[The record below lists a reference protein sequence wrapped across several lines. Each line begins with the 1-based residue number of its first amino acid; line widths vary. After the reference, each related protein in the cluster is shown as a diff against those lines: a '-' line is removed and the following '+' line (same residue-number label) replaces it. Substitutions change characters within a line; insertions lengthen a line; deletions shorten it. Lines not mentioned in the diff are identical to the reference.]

1 MASMTPILEAIDE
14 PALIIEKRQVRAAN
28 RAARDL
34 LGQRIVG
41 EDIRLVIRHPKVLDM
56 VAAARRGEVNVE
68 GVGRTERPWRVIGVP
83 LDDGE
88 MLIRLVD
95 RAAARAAEKMR
106 VDFVA
111 NASHE
116 LRTPIATILGYAE
129 TLADEDAPDE
139 ETRRRFASTIQSEAK
154 RMLQIVEDLMGLS
167 RIEADRFVQP
177 RSRIDLSA
185 LIARVIEQNA
195 PLAQRRECEIV
206 SRLADDLPEILGD
219 GPQLSQLADN
229 LIANAIRY
237 GSGPEDCRI
246 EIATALVRGRVRL
259 TVRDHGPGIEPQH
272 LPRLTERFYRV
283 DAARS
288 REGGGTGLGL
298 AIVKHIAERHRASL
312 DIASAP
318 GAGTRVTVDFPLPDR
333 DRAASGEPLSSN

>member
-1 MASMTPILEAIDE
+1 MASNTPIMEAIDE
-14 PALIIEKRQVRAAN
+14 PALIVERHLVRAAN
-28 RAARDL
+28 SAARDL
-34 LGQRIVG
+34 LGARIVG
-41 EDIRLVIRHPKVLDM
+41 EDIRLAIRHPEVLEM
-56 VAAARRGEVNVE
+56 VEAGERSSLNVE

-83 LDDGE
+83 LDEGQ
-88 MLIRLVD
+88 MLIRLID

-139 ETRRRFASTIQSEAK
+139 ELRRRFASTIQSEAK

-167 RIEADRFVQP
+167 RIEADRFITPVTKV
-177 RSRIDLSA
+177 DLSSI
-185 LIARVIEQNA
+185 IAEAITHNA
-195 PLAQRRECEIV
+195 PLAERRGCEI
-206 SRLADDLPEILGD
+206 RQELPADLPAIRGD
-219 GPQLSQLADN
+219 APQLRQLADN

-237 GSGPEDCRI
+237 GHRGDDCRV
-246 EIATALVRGRVRL
+246 EISTAVVRGRVRL
-259 TVRDHGPGIEPQH
+259 TVRDHGEGIEPEH

-283 DAARS
+283 DPARS

-318 GAGTRVTVDFPLPDR
+318 GAGTRVTVDFPLP
-333 DRAASGEPLSSN
+333 E